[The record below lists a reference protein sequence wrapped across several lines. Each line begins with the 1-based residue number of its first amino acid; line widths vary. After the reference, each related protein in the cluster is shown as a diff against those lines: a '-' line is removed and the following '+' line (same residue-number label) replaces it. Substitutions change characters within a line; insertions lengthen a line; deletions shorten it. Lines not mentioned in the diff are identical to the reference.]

1 MLDGHEAGIMGPAG
15 RLPDGRASRRCRR
28 IHLRGDRTDYGMSH
42 RHSDV
47 APEPR
52 APNADTADPGP
63 ARRWDCSKDGS
74 FTRRDRP
81 EKTMMDCK
89 KLREVLDAYVDR
101 ELSADAAGQA
111 ERHTA

>member
-1 MLDGHEAGIMGPAG
+1 
-15 RLPDGRASRRCRR
+15 
-28 IHLRGDRTDYGMSH
+28 MSH

-101 ELSADAAGQA
+101 ELSADAAAQA
-111 ERHTA
+111 EQHNAEGGPCRPAVPWLTKLREAVPTAAGKPGTP

>member
-1 MLDGHEAGIMGPAG
+1 
-15 RLPDGRASRRCRR
+15 
-28 IHLRGDRTDYGMSH
+28 MSH

-52 APNADTADPGP
+52 APNADTADTGP

-74 FTRRDRP
+74 FSRRDRP

-101 ELSADAAGQA
+101 EISA
-111 ERHTA
+111 ERAAQTENATSHGGAVALPCESFARVRQTAPTQS